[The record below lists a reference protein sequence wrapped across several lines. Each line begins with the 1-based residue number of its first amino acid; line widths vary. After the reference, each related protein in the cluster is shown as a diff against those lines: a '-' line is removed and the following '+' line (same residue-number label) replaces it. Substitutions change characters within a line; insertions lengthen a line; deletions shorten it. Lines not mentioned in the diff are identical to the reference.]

1 MTLTHSCAAQNCLQY
16 PELFFI
22 QHWPL
27 TRCSFIFFYL
37 CEGHLGDDRQHYLLA
52 LCWIRVLLVL
62 VQPSLADEWLKKLWL
77 KKKKYL
83 KSCCRLPCCV
93 FPTGCQVVSST
104 IPGAKSLVNNRI
116 RRKKA
121 TLSRSVSAKSASLV
135 SLIYTRW
142 VYRRG
147 LALQRGILEQTPFVV
162 PPQCSVQLL
171 SVVRCGRDCGLCTQC
186 RHQNRKGDT
195 GAMSP
200 SNGLLWFTALAD
212 NTAVVYPIPP
222 LPTFASNVLIC
233 PQHTLAASCQYL
245 KRVISCP
252 KFGM

>member
-1 MTLTHSCAAQNCLQY
+1 MLST
-16 PELFFI
+16 
-22 QHWPL
+22 PL
-27 TRCSFIFFYL
+27 LRFSYGL
-37 CEGHLGDDRQHYLLA
+37 
-52 LCWIRVLLVL
+52 
-62 VQPSLADEWLKKLWL
+62 
-77 KKKKYL
+77 
-83 KSCCRLPCCV
+83 
-93 FPTGCQVVSST
+93 
-104 IPGAKSLVNNRI
+104 
-116 RRKKA
+116 
-121 TLSRSVSAKSASLV
+121 LSRILHHTWWKVTGKQLHQKEQATMSRSISAKNASLV

-162 PPQCSVQLL
+162 APQCCSVQLL
-171 SVVRCGRDCGLCTQC
+171 SVVRCDRDCGLCAQC

-212 NTAVVYPIPP
+212 NTAVVYPPP
-222 LPTFASNVLIC
+222 HSPPTFASNVLIC

-245 KRVISCP
+245 KCVISCP